1 MRDGRPQLAAQ
12 ARTVIGKK
20 VRFLRRQGW
29 TPANI
34 YGHGVDST
42 AIQLNTREME
52 HVLTHV
58 PRSSLLSLE
67 IAGGTPTTVLVQAVS
82 RKPTTD
88 ELYHV
93 DFYQVSMTEKLRTN
107 VAIVLS
113 GTAPAAD
120 TYDAVI
126 LQAIDSLHIECL
138 PGDLPNQITVD
149 LSRLMAIDDSI
160 FVRDLDLPSGVT
172 ALVGEDDLVV
182 KALAPKI
189 EEEVVEE
196 AEAEEE
202 VAEAAEAPAAEAAD
216 GEAAAQE
223 AEPAAEGEG
232 R

>member
-12 ARTVIGKK
+12 TRTVVGKK

-29 TPANI
+29 TPANV

-42 AIQLNTREME
+42 AIQLNMREME
-52 HVLTHV
+52 HVLSHV
-58 PRSSLLSLE
+58 SRNSLLSLE
-67 IAGGTPTTVLVQAVS
+67 VEGGTPATVLVKTVS

-93 DFYQVSMTEKLRTN
+93 DFYQVSMTEKLRAT
-107 VAIVLS
+107 VPIVLA
-113 GTAPAAD
+113 GTAPAVE

-126 LQAIDSLHIECL
+126 LQALDALHVECL
-138 PGDLPNQITVD
+138 PGDLPGQITVD
-149 LSRLMAIDDSI
+149 LARLMEVDDSI
-160 FVRDLDLPSGVT
+160 FVRDLDLPRGVT
-172 ALVGEDDLVV
+172 TVVSEDDLVV

-196 AEAEEE
+196 EAEAAEE
-202 VAEAAEAPAAEAAD
+202 AAAEAPAGEAPEAEAATE
-216 GEAAAQE
+216 EAAEATAEQE
-223 AEPAAEGEG
+223 A